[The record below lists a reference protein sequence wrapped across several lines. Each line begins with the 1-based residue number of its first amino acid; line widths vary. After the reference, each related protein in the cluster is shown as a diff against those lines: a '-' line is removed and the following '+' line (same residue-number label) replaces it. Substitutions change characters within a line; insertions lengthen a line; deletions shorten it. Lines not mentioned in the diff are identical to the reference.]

1 MPEQQRNARS
11 PLISTGM
18 EQSDLGQQSLVKP
31 VLLFF
36 ATFLLYFFTRSPAL
50 DEIDSVQFAMGVRS
64 FDLWHHQPH
73 PPGYPLF
80 IFFGWIVTKLFGAS
94 PETPLYLVSSLGG
107 ALLVAAWFL
116 IIRLQ
121 FSERLAWWTAV
132 CLTITPAVWMTATKV
147 LSDSLAAGFLS
158 AELFAALCFLR
169 RQHWASLLS
178 TSLFGAA
185 ATGTRP
191 QLILVAIVILVTA
204 LRQARASWKMS
215 IVSGSTLIAGCLA
228 WLLPMWYL
236 QSRLR
241 PEIPAWLVYPK
252 LVYGQWLWRMDRPSV
267 YLGAGDW
274 SLHYI
279 GVRVASHFLG
289 WFGLGFGFLQSPF
302 VLAIGGAIVLFGF
315 SAYLLSP
322 RGLEDQRFWKFHAPW
337 ALVHIAI
344 IFICLGGKQR
354 YYLIVFPLL
363 LVALIRGFLRMPA
376 PWNWIATALPAL
388 FLYISI
394 PLAIE
399 NHREEAPAVRLVRYL
414 EQLYPPSQRKNVVL
428 LFVNVRRHA
437 EWYAPEFKTFREIP
451 SPRDLPKI
459 LESATAAYTDDANV
473 PLPAGWRRVQAVTFQ
488 RSIIIHAKHHFL
500 SLFLIER
507 NP

>member
-1 MPEQQRNARS
+1 MT
-11 PLISTGM
+11 STAM
-18 EQSDLGQQSLVKP
+18 EQGDSGQQALIKAVF
-31 VLLFF
+31 LFLAAF
-36 ATFLLYFFTRSPAL
+36 ALYFFTHSPAL
-50 DEIDSVQFAMGVRS
+50 DEIDAVQFAMGVRS
-64 FDLWHHQPH
+64 FDIWHHQPH

-80 IFFGWIVTKLFGAS
+80 IFFGWIASKFFAMS
-94 PETPLYLVSSLGG
+94 PEPSLYLVSSLGG
-107 ALLVAAWFL
+107 ALFVAAWFL

-121 FSERLAWWTAV
+121 FTERLAWWIAA
-132 CLTITPAVWMTATKV
+132 CLTITPAVWMTATKI

-158 AELFAALCFLR
+158 AELFAVLCFLR

-178 TSLFGAA
+178 ASLFGAA

-191 QLILVAIVILVTA
+191 QLILVGIVILVTT
-204 LRQARASWKMS
+204 LKQARASWKMS
-215 IVSGSTLIAGCLA
+215 IVSASTFFAGCLA
-228 WLLPMWYL
+228 WLLPMWFL

-241 PEIPAWLVYPK
+241 PDVPAWLVYPK
-252 LVYGQWLWRMDRPSV
+252 LVYGQWLWRVHRPSV

-279 GVRVASHFLG
+279 GGRVASHFLG
-289 WFGLGFGFLQSPF
+289 WFGLGFGFLQSPL
-302 VLAIGGAIVLFGF
+302 VLAIGVAIALVGF
-315 SAYLLSP
+315 SAYVFSR
-322 RGLEDQRFWKFHAPW
+322 RGLQDQRFWKFHAPW

-354 YYLIVFPLL
+354 YYLIIFPLL

-376 PWNWIATALPAL
+376 PWNWIAAALPAL

-399 NHREEAPAVRLVRYL
+399 NHREEAPPIRLVRYL
-414 EQLYPPSQRKNVVL
+414 EQLYPPSRRKNVAL
-428 LFVNVRRHA
+428 LFVNVRRHS
-437 EWYAPEFKTFREIP
+437 EWYAPEFKTFRDIP
-451 SPRDLPKI
+451 SPRDLPEI

-473 PLPAGWRRVQAVTFQ
+473 PLPAGWRRVPVVTFR
-488 RSIIIHAKHHFL
+488 RSIIIHATHHIL